1 MSRRSSPYDVSTAR
15 PAVAGYRGAL
25 SALTFAALLCAALLT
40 PASPA
45 AGAGGDSERTKIA
58 EARHAFSM
66 GALEEAVPE
75 RDEIWRRHCYHPTC
89 ERGAPER
96 WRHQEADPSDGTP
109 GPIAFEFFWV
119 ALPEGVPELA
129 PGHDVMLP
137 RLADRLSHPT

>member
-66 GALEEAVPE
+66 GALEEAVTLYEEALAEDPDDQRALWGLVKSYE
-75 RDEIWRRHCYHPTC
+75 ATDRVESGVIPLLEDWLRRRP
-89 ERGAPER
+89 
-96 WRHQEADPSDGTP
+96 Q
-109 GPIAFEFFWV
+109 
-119 ALPEGVPELA
+119 
-129 PGHDVMLP
+129 DVSARM
-137 RLADRLSHPT
+137 